1 MKKIIVLLAFSNIA
15 FTQNI
20 KSTKDVE
27 KVLDKL
33 HLYAAEANA
42 KKYIDLLIT
51 NCKFNTNKFACLNL
65 YIPLTINI
73 KSQLRIITNK
83 IPR

>member
-1 MKKIIVLLAFSNIA
+1 MKKIILLLAFSNIA

-42 KKYIDLLIT
+42 KKYFSESFT
-51 NCKFNTNKFACLNL
+51 YSPSSSWMCKVTKMKNL
-65 YIPLTINI
+65 
-73 KSQLRIITNK
+73 KKWRD
-83 IPR
+83 

>member
-1 MKKIIVLLAFSNIA
+1 MMAKTIREKDALRTNEINPRKK
-15 FTQNI
+15 
-20 KSTKDVE
+20 
-27 KVLDKL
+27 
-33 HLYAAEANA
+33 

-73 KSQLRIITNK
+73 KSQLRIIASK
-83 IPR
+83 IPL

>member
-1 MKKIIVLLAFSNIA
+1 MIAKTIREKDALKMKEINPRK
-15 FTQNI
+15 
-20 KSTKDVE
+20 K
-27 KVLDKL
+27 
-33 HLYAAEANA
+33 

-73 KSQLRIITNK
+73 KSQLRIIASK
-83 IPR
+83 IPL